1 MKRTTISLDED
12 LAFAMEREARR
23 MQTSASEVARTALRK
38 HLGMDGERRRLGFAA
53 IGRSTDGR
61 SVADGGD
68 EEMLAEIMDE
78 RLARRRGARR
88 DR

>member
-68 EEMLAEIMDE
+68 EEMLAEMADDIEED
-78 RLARRRGARR
+78 AFGGRRR
-88 DR
+88 